1 MFSAVLRTKFDPFE
15 QHSNEE
21 VWKCLGHAHLRNY
34 VASLP
39 GRLQHMCNDTL
50 LRSAANYFYLRTAS
64 LSAPATEY
72 KVGQLTNEGHP
83 IPSSVL
89 ETSYNL

>member
-1 MFSAVLRTKFDPFE
+1 MKGTSFDA
-15 QHSNEE
+15 
-21 VWKCLGHAHLRNY
+21 CA
-34 VASLP
+34 
-39 GRLQHMCNDTL
+39 DTL

-72 KVGQLTNEGHP
+72 KAEQLTNESHP

-89 ETSYNL
+89 ETSYKLRLADYWV